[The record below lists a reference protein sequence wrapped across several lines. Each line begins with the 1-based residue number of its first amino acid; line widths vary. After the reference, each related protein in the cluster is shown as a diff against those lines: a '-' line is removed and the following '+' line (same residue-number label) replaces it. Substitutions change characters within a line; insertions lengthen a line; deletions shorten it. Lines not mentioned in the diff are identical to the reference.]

1 MSNAADDII
10 SELVKL
16 VAKTVQWNKETFIL
30 IYGPESCMTTVQF
43 PG

>member
-1 MSNAADDII
+1 MNNGADDII

-16 VAKTVQWNKETFIL
+16 VAKTVQYNKETFIF
-30 IYGPESCMTTVQF
+30 IYGPESCMTTVPF